1 MTPVEIVNK
10 QLEYYN
16 KCDIDGFCSTY
27 TDDIEVI
34 DGAGKT
40 VVKGLEDLRTLYGK
54 LFKENPD
61 QMAMIYKRITVDN
74 RVMDEEHVVG
84 RADGI
89 KRRAIAMYR
98 VRDGKISHVQLIAKP
113 FE

>member
-1 MTPVEIVNK
+1 MTPEDIVNK

-27 TDDIEVI
+27 TEDIEVF
-34 DGAGKT
+34 DGAGKS
-40 VVKGLEDLRTLYGK
+40 VVKGLPALRELYGK
-54 LFKENPD
+54 LFIDNPD
-61 QMAMIYKRITVDN
+61 QMAIIYKRITVDD

-98 VRDGKISHVQLIAKP
+98 VCDGLISEVTLISKP

>member
-1 MTPVEIVNK
+1 MTPEDVVNK

-27 TDDIEVI
+27 ADDIKITDDN
-34 DGAGKT
+34 DK
-40 VVKGLEDLRTLYGK
+40 VVVDGLEALHKLYAK
-54 LFKENPD
+54 LFIDNPN
-61 QMAMIYKRITVDN
+61 QMAIIYKRITVAD
-74 RVMDEEHVVG
+74 RVIDEEHIVG
-84 RADGI
+84 RFDGI

-98 VRDGKISHVQLIAKP
+98 IHSGLISHVQLISKP